1 MNTARIL
8 SIAAIAALSSLGA
21 QAQDQFDAVYGINY
35 QAQTQSERTR
45 AEVNADAVQ
54 AVAHFKNDV
63 VGSAPAAQAATAG
76 TALSRDAVRAE
87 AVTAVRSG
95 TLASGIRS

>member
-21 QAQDQFDAVYGINY
+21 QAQDQFDTVYGINY

-45 AEVNADAVQ
+45 AEVNAEAVQ

-63 VGSAPAAQAATAG
+63 VGSAPATQATAG

>member
-21 QAQDQFDAVYGINY
+21 QAQDQFDTVYGINY

-45 AEVNADAVQ
+45 AEVNAEAVQ

-63 VGSAPAAQAATAG
+63 VGSAPAPQATAG

-87 AVTAVRSG
+87 AVMAVRSG

>member
-21 QAQDQFDAVYGINY
+21 QAQDQFDTVYGINY

-45 AEVNADAVQ
+45 AEVNAEAVQ

-63 VGSAPAAQAATAG
+63 VGSAPAAQATAG